1 MQDLLGDTRSPCPLK
16 TTIDIISASPRSPL
30 QRLRG
35 RVVRRK
41 ETLESKLREGHVD
54 RRAEYRRRAEEAEF
68 SGVGDELQGNEHAR
82 GFVAGRRH
90 ARFQHV
96 RCRKFREL

>member
-1 MQDLLGDTRSPCPLK
+1 MLPAGGTSARRDRLAVWIRPSTVPQRRSPV
-16 TTIDIISASPRSPL
+16 

-54 RRAEYRRRAEEAEF
+54 RRAEHRRRAEEAQF
-68 SGVGDELQGNEHAR
+68 SGVGDKLEGNEHAR
-82 GFVAGRRH
+82 GFVAGNEL
-90 ARFQHV
+90 FM
-96 RCRKFREL
+96 RKDIE